1 MKKIILTMALFGL
14 TFQFLSAAQM
24 YKKLE
29 GGESFDTTAD
39 NFSDAVYTVGVT
51 TMRSLDDGLE
61 TWLFEAEKLNPVIYL
76 TTTKA
81 EEIGISLLS
90 DGYYARDVSYTGG
103 NTATWIQMTENTEPA
118 AQYTGAPLFM
128 QFDAWAST
136 STDYKG
142 DDHQN
147 GEVVLRFFPVLDMQ
161 RFLYDGGV
169 IIESWYRKNDETSWT
184 KFSTKVS
191 GPDGHVVS
199 TEDLWGD
206 LNDANPVEITWDAKT
221 DIPDFNGNISVRI
234 RAKYGSTPFATEPAP
249 YVGGS
254 SGGGSTPS
262 AQFELDGND
271 AYGMAGYSFYDPS
284 PGGADATSYSDS
296 MAKRD
301 DILSTSGL
309 TSVGSF
315 DDGMYTYPVYDFQG
329 MENVRDQFVAGLTGR
344 YYAITD
350 TSLIAVQPAG
360 TGAN

>member
-1 MKKIILTMALFGL
+1 MKKIILIMALFGL
-14 TFQFLSAAQM
+14 TFQFLSAGTM

-39 NFSDAVYTVGVT
+39 NFSDAFYTVGVT

-81 EEIGISLLS
+81 AEIGISLLS
-90 DGYYARDVSYTGG
+90 DGYYARDISDTGG
-103 NTATWIQMTENTEPA
+103 NTATWIQMTENTEAA

-161 RFLYDGGV
+161 RFSDDGGA

-191 GPDGHVVS
+191 GPNGHVVTS
-199 TEDLWGD
+199 EDLWGD
-206 LNDANPVEITWDAKT
+206 LTDGYPVEITWDAKT
-221 DIPDFNGNISVRI
+221 DIPDFDGNISVRI
-234 RAKYGSTPFATEPAP
+234 RAKYGSTPFATDPAP

-254 SGGGSTPS
+254 SGGGSSGGGSTPS
-262 AQFELDGND
+262 ALFELDPSD
-271 AYGMAGYSFYDPS
+271 AKGISGYSYFDPA
-284 PGGADATSYSDS
+284 GADAATYGD
-296 MAKRD
+296 AITKRD
-301 DILSTSGL
+301 TILGASGL
-309 TSVGSF
+309 TSVGSY
-315 DDGMYTYPVYDFQG
+315 DDGVQTYPVYDFQG
-329 MENVRDQFVAGLTGR
+329 MESARDQFVPGLTGR
-344 YYAITD
+344 YYSIND
-350 TSLIAVQPAG
+350 TSLVAVQPAG
-360 TGAN
+360 T